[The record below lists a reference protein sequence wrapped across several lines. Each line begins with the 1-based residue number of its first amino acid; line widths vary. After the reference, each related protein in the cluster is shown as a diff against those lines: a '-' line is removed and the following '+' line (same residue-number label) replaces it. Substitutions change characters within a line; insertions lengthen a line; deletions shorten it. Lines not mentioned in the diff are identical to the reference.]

1 MEPWLYA
8 NGCVSV
14 YTLLIP
20 SCHSKGGPR
29 GRGASSAM
37 GEAASGLCEPTEES
51 WRTVGPSDLMEMQEH
66 QQVHAEA
73 TFRANQTEGGELL
86 PTPPKGL
93 TENAPAVLLVTGN
106 MFSIVNIES

>member
-1 MEPWLYA
+1 
-8 NGCVSV
+8 
-14 YTLLIP
+14 
-20 SCHSKGGPR
+20 
-29 GRGASSAM
+29 
-37 GEAASGLCEPTEES
+37 
-51 WRTVGPSDLMEMQEH
+51 MEMQEH